1 MKLGI
6 MQPYFLPYIGYFQLI
21 NLVDKFVIYDNIK
34 YTKKGW
40 INRNRIL
47 VNGKDEYITL
57 PLTNASDYFYINQRR
72 LADTF
77 SIDRKKILNRVKE
90 NYRTAA
96 CFSVVYKILE
106 EILEFQDKNLFE
118 FIFNSLKIVC
128 NYLDISTEFIVSST
142 LPIDHALKAEDK
154 VIAICKYLDTVIYI
168 NPVGGMELYSKER
181 FKANNINLKF
191 LRSDPIEYP
200 QTGRGFIRNLSILD
214 VMMYNQKDEVAMI
227 LNNQY
232 ELM

>member
-1 MKLGI
+1 MKLAI

-21 NLVDKFVIYDNIK
+21 NVVDKFVVYDNIK

-57 PLTNASDYFYINQRR
+57 PLTSASDYFYINQRR

-77 SIDRKKILNRVKE
+77 SIDRRKILNKVRE
-90 NYRTAA
+90 NYRNAI
-96 CFSVVYKILE
+96 CFPVVYTILE

-118 FIFNSLKIVC
+118 FVFNSLKIVC

-154 VIAICKYLDTVIYI
+154 VIAICKHLGALVYI
-168 NPVGGMELYSKER
+168 NPVGGMDLYSKER
-181 FKANNINLKF
+181 FKANDIDLKF
-191 LRSDPIEYP
+191 LRYNPREYS
-200 QTGRGFIRNLSILD
+200 QAGSGFISNLSILD
-214 VMMYNQKDEVAMI
+214 VMMYNQKDEVTMI
-227 LNNQY
+227 LNSEY

>member
-21 NLVDKFVIYDNIK
+21 NVVDKFVVYDNIK

-47 VNGKDEYITL
+47 VNGRDEYITL
-57 PLTNASDYFYINQRR
+57 PLTKASDSFYINQRS
-72 LADTF
+72 LTDTF
-77 SIDRKKILNRVKE
+77 SADSRKILNKVRE
-90 NYRTAA
+90 NYRSAV

-106 EILEFQDKNLFE
+106 EILEFQDRNLFE
-118 FIFNSLKIVC
+118 FVFNSLKIVC
-128 NYLDISTEFIVSST
+128 NYLDISTEFVISSA

-154 VIAICKYLDTVIYI
+154 VITICKQQGAATYI
-168 NPVGGMELYSKER
+168 NPIGGMELYSKER
-181 FKANNINLKF
+181 FKVNHIDLKF
-191 LRSDPIEYP
+191 LKANPSEYP
-200 QTGRGFIRNLSILD
+200 QVGSGFISNLSILD
-214 VMMYNQKDEVAMI
+214 VMMNNQKDKI
-227 LNNQY
+227 KIFLNNEY

>member
-21 NLVDKFVIYDNIK
+21 NVVDKFVVYDNIK

-47 VNGKDEYITL
+47 VNGRDEYITL
-57 PLTNASDYFYINQRR
+57 PLTSSSDSFYINQRR

-77 SIDRKKILNRVKE
+77 STDKRKILNKVRE
-90 NYRTAA
+90 NYRNAV
-96 CFSVVYKILE
+96 CFSIVYTILE
-106 EILEFQDKNLFE
+106 EILEFQNNNLFD
-118 FIFNSLKIVC
+118 FVFNSVKIVC

-154 VIAICKYLDTVIYI
+154 VITICKQQGAAMYI
-168 NPVGGMELYSKER
+168 NPIGGMELYSKER
-181 FKANNINLKF
+181 FQSNDVDLKF
-191 LRSDPIEYP
+191 LQSNPKDYP
-200 QTGRGFIRNLSILD
+200 QLGSGFVSNLSILD
-214 VMMYNQKDEVAMI
+214 VMMFNQKDKITTI
-227 LNNQY
+227 LNNEY

>member
-1 MKLGI
+1 MKLAI

-21 NLVDKFVIYDNIK
+21 NLVDKFVVYDNIK

-57 PLTNASDYFYINQRR
+57 PLTNASDYFYVNQRR

-77 SIDRKKILNRVKE
+77 PIDRKKILNRVKE

-96 CFSVVYKILE
+96 CFSLVYKMLE

-154 VIAICKYLDTVIYI
+154 VIAICKHLGTVIYI
-168 NPVGGMELYSKER
+168 NPVGGMDLYSKER
-181 FKANNINLKF
+181 FNANNINLKF
-191 LRSDPIEYP
+191 LHSNPREYP
-200 QTGRGFIRNLSILD
+200 QAGRGFIPNLSILD
-214 VMMYNQKDEVAMI
+214 VMMYNQKDEVVMI

>member
-21 NLVDKFVIYDNIK
+21 NVVDKFVVYDNIK

-47 VNGKDEYITL
+47 VNGSDEYITL
-57 PLTNASDYFYINQRR
+57 PLTSASDSFYINQRR

-77 SIDRKKILNRVKE
+77 STDKRKILNKVRE
-90 NYRTAA
+90 NYRNAV
-96 CFSVVYKILE
+96 CFSIVYTILE
-106 EILEFQDKNLFE
+106 EILEFQNNNLFD
-118 FIFNSLKIVC
+118 FVFNSLKIVC

-154 VIAICKYLDTVIYI
+154 VITICKQQGAAMYI
-168 NPVGGMELYSKER
+168 NPIGGTELYSKER
-181 FKANNINLKF
+181 FKANDIDLKF
-191 LRSDPIEYP
+191 LQANPKDYP
-200 QTGRGFIRNLSILD
+200 QLGSGFISNLSILD
-214 VMMYNQKDEVAMI
+214 VMMFNQKDKITTI
-227 LNNQY
+227 LNNEY

>member
-1 MKLGI
+1 MKLAI

-21 NLVDKFVIYDNIK
+21 NVVDKFVVYDNIK

-47 VNGKDEYITL
+47 VNGRDEYITL
-57 PLTNASDYFYINQRR
+57 PLTSASDYFYINQRR

-77 SIDRKKILNRVKE
+77 SIDRRKILNKVRE
-90 NYRTAA
+90 NYRNAV
-96 CFSVVYKILE
+96 CFPVVYPILE

-128 NYLDISTEFIVSST
+128 NYLDISTELIVSST

-154 VIAICKYLDTVIYI
+154 VIAICKHLGALVYI
-168 NPVGGMELYSKER
+168 NPVGGMDLYSKER
-181 FKANNINLKF
+181 FKANDTDLKF
-191 LRSDPIEYP
+191 LRYNPREYS
-200 QTGRGFIRNLSILD
+200 QTGSGFISNLSILD
-214 VMMYNQKDEVAMI
+214 VMMYNQKDEVMMI
-227 LNNQY
+227 LNSQY

>member
-21 NLVDKFVIYDNIK
+21 NVVDKFVVYDNIK

-57 PLTNASDYFYINQRR
+57 PLISASDYFYINQRR
-72 LADTF
+72 LVDTF
-77 SIDRKKILNRVKE
+77 STDRRKILNKVRE
-90 NYRTAA
+90 NYRNAV
-96 CFSVVYKILE
+96 CFSIVYKVLE
-106 EILEFQDKNLFE
+106 EILEFQNKNLFE

-128 NYLDISTEFIVSST
+128 NYLDITTEFVISST

-154 VIAICKYLDTVIYI
+154 VITICKQQDAAMYI
-168 NPVGGMELYSKER
+168 NPIGGMELYSKER
-181 FKANNINLKF
+181 FKANHIDLKF
-191 LRSDPIEYP
+191 LRTNPRDYP
-200 QTGRGFIRNLSILD
+200 QFGGRFVPNLSILD
-214 VMMYNQKDEVAMI
+214 VMMCNQKDKIMTI
-227 LNNQY
+227 LNNEY
-232 ELM
+232 ELI